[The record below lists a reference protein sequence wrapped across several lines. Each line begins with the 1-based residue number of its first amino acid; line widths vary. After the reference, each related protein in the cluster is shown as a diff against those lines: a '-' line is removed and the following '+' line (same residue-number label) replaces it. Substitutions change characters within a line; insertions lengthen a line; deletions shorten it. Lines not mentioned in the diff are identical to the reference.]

1 MSAYDP
7 GYGGGCASDQACVDL
22 GTGPA
27 CQATTIGCGMCGMG
41 EACVADAGGMAV
53 LDDLVEGTGLFASL
67 ALTSTGTP
75 IIGCYDR
82 LNGALRMA
90 EGFLPGVYGVRT
102 LGADPMR
109 PRDVG
114 AHVSVAVGPQDRIGL
129 AYMDQTNDDL
139 LFLEY
144 GGAPEVVDNG
154 VTPPDVRLVGA
165 DASLLYDAGGSAAI
179 AYQDPTTLDLV
190 YARRLGTPPR
200 WTTEVLRGGAGS
212 SMMGLAA
219 GFYVAQSPPRHPR
232 VDRERRRRLHA
243 WRRPA
248 ADAGDH
254 AEDPRLSSG
263 RAVARPERPAP
274 DPTRSRTHPRATARP
289 SPSPGA
295 RARAPRAPRATA

>member
-1 MSAYDP
+1 
-7 GYGGGCASDQACVDL
+7 
-22 GTGPA
+22 
-27 CQATTIGCGMCGMG
+27 MCGMG

-139 LFLEY
+139 L
-144 GGAPEVVDNG
+144 
-154 VTPPDVRLVGA
+154 
-165 DASLLYDAGGSAAI
+165 LLH
-179 AYQDPTTLDLV
+179 
-190 YARRLGTPPR
+190 ARR
-200 WTTEVLRGGAGS
+200 
-212 SMMGLAA
+212 
-219 GFYVAQSPPRHPR
+219 
-232 VDRERRRRLHA
+232 D
-243 WRRPA
+243 
-248 ADAGDH
+248 
-254 AEDPRLSSG
+254 
-263 RAVARPERPAP
+263 
-274 DPTRSRTHPRATARP
+274 RSRPCP
-289 SPSPGA
+289 
-295 RARAPRAPRATA
+295 ARAPIRRPSRTARAARPPYPR